1 MIVLTLQHT
10 RNIFI
15 LIFLQSFPR
24 PQRLRFPLSPRGGP
38 RPLRPPGLGLRPRG
52 LPPSHLIRPP
62 SIRLNLTTMN
72 TTTTNTTSQNQPV
85 SESAKVN
92 HVVSSEPRQPLSST
106 QPLVTVTASQTSK
119 PQTSSISQNNKP
131 LLAPIVSCDTQEPK
145 DASVNVSDS
154 ENKKMLLVIH

>member
-1 MIVLTLQHT
+1 MCYYLTTHKKYFYF
-10 RNIFI
+10 N
-15 LIFLQSFPR
+15 FLQSFPR

-62 SIRLNLTTMN
+62 SIRLNLSTTN
-72 TTTTNTTSQNQPV
+72 TTTTTTSQNQPV

-92 HVVSSEPRQPLSST
+92 HVVSSEPSQPLSST

-119 PQTSSISQNNKP
+119 PQTSSTSQNNKP